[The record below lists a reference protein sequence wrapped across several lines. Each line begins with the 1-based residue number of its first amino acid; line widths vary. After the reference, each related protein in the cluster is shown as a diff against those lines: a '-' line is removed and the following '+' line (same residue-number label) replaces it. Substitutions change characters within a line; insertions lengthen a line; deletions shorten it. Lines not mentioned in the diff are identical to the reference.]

1 MLPRLVSRFGR
12 TFMALGAFF
21 VIAVAV
27 SACGGG
33 LPGNSVA
40 AVGNIKITKDQFQH
54 WLPIYAKQDAAQA
67 PGTPTSVP
75 DAPSF
80 TKCIA
85 DYRKTLPAQPKG
97 KPKISDAQIKKQ
109 CQTTYN
115 KLRDETVTFLIQ
127 SQWLEGETK
136 DKKLTVTDKS
146 VQTQFKT
153 IKQQQYPQASA
164 FQSFLKSSGL
174 TIPDIL
180 YRLKL
185 SSLSNKLQQ
194 QIVKGKN
201 NVTQAQIA
209 QYYNSHKSQFAQP
222 EKRDLLIVLTK
233 TQANANKAKAALQHG
248 QSWKSVVKKYSTDQQ
263 SKLTGGLLKG
273 VVKGQEDKAL
283 DAAAFKAAKGKLL
296 GPLKGQFGYYVF
308 EVKKVT
314 TGTTQSLKD
323 ATLAIRQQLIS
334 QGQQTAV
341 NSYVKGF
348 DKRWKDKTTCR
359 KGFQVSGLCK
369 NAPKK
374 KSTSTT
380 TTGQ

>member
-1 MLPRLVSRFGR
+1 MLPRLVTRFGR
-12 TFMALGAFF
+12 TFLALGAFF

-33 LPGNSVA
+33 LPANSVA
-40 AVGNIKITKDQFQH
+40 TVGNIKITKDQFQH

-67 PGTPTSVP
+67 PGTPSTVP
-75 DAPSF
+75 DAPDF

-85 DYRKTLPAQPKG
+85 AYRKTLPAQPKG

-136 DKKLTVTDKS
+136 DKKLSVTDKS
-146 VQTQFKT
+146 IQQQFKT
-153 IKQQQYPQASA
+153 IKQQQYPQESA
-164 FQSFLKSSGL
+164 FQSFLKTSGL

-185 SSLSNKLQQ
+185 SGLSNKLQQ

-263 SKLTGGLLKG
+263 SKLTGGLLQG

-296 GPLKGQFGYYVF
+296 GPIKGQFGYYVF
-308 EVKKVT
+308 EVKKIT
-314 TGTTQSLKD
+314 AGTTQSLKD

-348 DKRWKDKTTCR
+348 DKKWKDRTTCR

-380 TTGQ
+380 TGQ

>member
-263 SKLTGGLLKG
+263 SKLTGGLLQG

-359 KGFQVSGLCK
+359 KGFQISGLCK

>member
-21 VIAVAV
+21 VIAIAV

-40 AVGNIKITKDQFQH
+40 TIGNIKVTKAQFEH

-75 DAPSF
+75 DAPNF

-201 NVTQAQIA
+201 TVTQAQIA

-222 EKRDLLIVLTK
+222 ERRDLLIVLTK
-233 TQANANKAKAALQHG
+233 TQGNANKANAALQSG

-263 SKLTGGLLKG
+263 SKLTGGLLQG

-283 DAAAFKAAKGKLL
+283 DTAAFKAAKGKLL
-296 GPLKGQFGYYVF
+296 GPIKGQFGYYVF
-308 EVKKVT
+308 EVKKIT
-314 TGTTQSLKD
+314 PGTTQPLKN

-334 QGQQTAV
+334 QHQQTAV
-341 NSYVKGF
+341 NAYVKTF
-348 DKRWKDKTTCR
+348 DKKWKAKTNCR
-359 KGFQVSGLCK
+359 KGFQVADLCK

-374 KSTSTT
+374 KTSTSTT
-380 TTGQ
+380 STQ

>member
-1 MLPRLVSRFGR
+1 MLPRLVTRFGR
-12 TFMALGAFF
+12 TSLALGAFF

-40 AVGNIKITKDQFQH
+40 TVGNIKITKDQYQH
-54 WLPIYAKQDAAQA
+54 WLPVYAKQDAAQA

-75 DAPSF
+75 DAPAF

-146 VQTQFKT
+146 IQQQFKT
-153 IKQQQYPQASA
+153 IKQQQYPQEAA

-185 SSLSNKLQQ
+185 SGLSNKLQQ

-233 TQANANKAKAALQHG
+233 AQGQANQAKAALQHG

-263 SKLTGGLLKG
+263 SKLTGGLLQG

-283 DAAAFKAAKGKLL
+283 DAAAFNAPTGKLQ
-296 GPLKGQFGYYVF
+296 GPIKGQFGYYVF
-308 EVKKVT
+308 QVKKIT
-314 TGTTQSLKD
+314 AGSTQSLKD

-348 DKRWKDKTTCR
+348 DKKWKDQTTCR
-359 KGFQVSGLCK
+359 KGFQVANLCK
-369 NAPKK
+369 NSPKPK
-374 KSTSTT
+374 TTSTT